1 MSLVYLPQC
10 WRSEILPARR
20 PFDMAHVL
28 YPEPMIQTRV

>member
-1 MSLVYLPQC
+1 MSLVYLPPC
-10 WRSEILPARR
+10 RRSEILPVRR